1 MRAVPANTGAGDLDM
16 ALTGNGHF
24 LYVFVHGSNA
34 IEGFTVNHDGSLHL
48 ETTVTGVAGTADGLA
63 AN

>member
-34 IEGFTVNHDGSLHL
+34 IEGFTVNHDGAYIWKPLL
-48 ETTVTGVAGTADGLA
+48 PEWQEPPTD
-63 AN
+63 